1 MKLLDMF
8 FARLSLKKD
17 YVETFETPQGKRV
30 LADIL
35 RRSGITQPRFEG
47 DPEKARLMEGHRH
60 LAHSI
65 YRMVHSSDEPLLK
78 LIAEEQRR
86 NNESTHVTDH

>member
-1 MKLLDMF
+1 MKALDRLLQ
-8 FARLSLKKD
+8 RLKLSHD
-17 YVETFETPQGKRV
+17 YKEVFGTPQGKRV

-35 RRSGITQPRFEG
+35 RRSGVTKPRFDA

-78 LIAEEQRR
+78 LIAEEQQR
-86 NNESTHVTDH
+86 ETAYVTDN